1 MCYNPKEEL
10 IDIDSQSVSVI
21 LEMVFCKSSTYL
33 SVISD
38 ALEIKLNK
46 EFKIHHI
53 YLTVLIDE

>member
-1 MCYNPKEEL
+1 MHPARKEL
-10 IDIDSQSVSVI
+10 KDIDSQSVSVI
-21 LEMVFCKSSTYL
+21 LVMVFCKSSTIL